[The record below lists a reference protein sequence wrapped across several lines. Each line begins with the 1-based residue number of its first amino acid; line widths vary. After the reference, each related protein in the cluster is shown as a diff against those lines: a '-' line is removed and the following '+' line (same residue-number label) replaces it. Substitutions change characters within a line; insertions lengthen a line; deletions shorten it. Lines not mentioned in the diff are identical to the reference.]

1 MNPIIGAVA
10 PALAPILARNQDRVL
25 SLRFRKALG
34 RRRQNPPESFYDKIF
49 WMSVH
54 ADTALWSECA
64 DKVGVRAYV
73 AERCGDGVLPNLY
86 ATYKCAKEID
96 FSVLPDAFAIKTN
109 NGCASN
115 YLVRSK
121 AEANLEVIRSGLE
134 RWLHFPY
141 GELTGQL
148 HYATI
153 PPRILAEEL
162 LLNEDDPRTSLTDY
176 KFYCFGGEPRYCYVV
191 SNRRFDAKH
200 THTRMM
206 YNMKWK
212 SMPEVFTPG
221 KEFGYMPSP
230 SCLDEMQDTAA
241 SLSAGIPF
249 VRVDLYQVA
258 GAVRFGEMT
267 FMPGMDPGFTEEFQ
281 RMMGEG
287 IALPALVRR
296 DDARPI
302 RGAVAAKAP
311 SHAQGGVGD
320 GHA

>member
-1 MNPIIGAVA
+1 MNPIVEAAA

-34 RRRQNPPESFYDKIF
+34 RFRQDPPESFYDKIF
-49 WMSVH
+49 WMSSH
-54 ADTALWSECA
+54 ADTALWSKCA

-73 AERCGDGVLPNLY
+73 AERCGDGVLPELY

-121 AEANLEVIRSGLE
+121 ADANLEAIRSGLE
-134 RWLHFPY
+134 RWLRFPY

-148 HYATI
+148 HYAKI

-162 LLNEDDPRTSLTDY
+162 LFKEDDPRKPLTDY
-176 KFYCFGGEPRYCYVV
+176 KYYCFGGEPRYCYVV

-200 THTRMM
+200 THSRML
-206 YNMKWK
+206 YNMKWEP
-212 SMPEVFTPG
+212 MPEVFVPG
-221 KEFGYMPSP
+221 REFGYVPSP
-230 SCLDEMQDTAA
+230 SCLDEMQDAA
-241 SLSAGIPF
+241 AVLSAGIPF
-249 VRVDLYQVA
+249 VRVDLYQVD
-258 GAVRFGEMT
+258 GAVRFSEMT

-281 RMMGEG
+281 KTMGKD
-287 IALPALVRR
+287 IVLPVPVRC
-296 DDARPI
+296 DVENP
-302 RGAVAAKAP
+302 V
-311 SHAQGGVGD
+311 
-320 GHA
+320 